1 MDGPEVGI
9 KVYEFVSAT
18 AVVSVY
24 YTDRATIDFNTK
36 IRADEE
42 KNEGISGRDLW
53 ERIK

>member
-1 MDGPEVGI
+1 MDLKSEF

-24 YTDRATIDFNTK
+24 YTDRATIDFNSK

-42 KNEGISGRDLW
+42 KMKGFRVEIYGS
-53 ERIK
+53 E